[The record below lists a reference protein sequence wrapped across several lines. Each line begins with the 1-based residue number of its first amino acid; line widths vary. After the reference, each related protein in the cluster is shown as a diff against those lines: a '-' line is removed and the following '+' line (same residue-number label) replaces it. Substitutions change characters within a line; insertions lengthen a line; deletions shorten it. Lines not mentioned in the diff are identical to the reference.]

1 MKRFIRKSAQVPV
14 LPLENSQKNRTEFE
28 KIKKASAFCSKSFE
42 EKSKTIKKKKKL
54 KNKYYFLIF
63 FFFSLY

>member
-42 EKSKTIKKKKKL
+42 EKSKTIKKKKKT
-54 KNKYYFLIF
+54 KK
-63 FFFSLY
+63 